1 MSPKMKSTIIRFLK
15 GFAAGGIAQVILI
28 INAGLTISNIADM
41 KAVLTAVVV
50 GFLTGGLLAMQKM
63 LAWKK

>member
-1 MSPKMKSTIIRFLK
+1 MMKSAVIRFLK
-15 GFAAGGIAQVILI
+15 GFVAGGIAQVILI
-28 INAGLTISNIADM
+28 INAGLTISSIADV
-41 KAVLTAVVV
+41 KAVFTAVVV

>member
-1 MSPKMKSTIIRFLK
+1 MSPMMKSAVIRFLK
-15 GFAAGGIAQVILI
+15 GFVAGGIAQVILI
-28 INAGLTISNIADM
+28 INAGLTISSIVDV

-63 LAWKK
+63 LAWKE